1 MRIVHTCLPA
11 SEEAQMLFF
20 SADTQKALT
29 TVQAGFAFTMTTFP
43 KTSLLPAFVAG
54 FLRVFIMQRPGMVNL
69 PALFT
74 SLVATAARLSS
85 TFLTAAGFSSV
96 AVASAAAMPDFDMT
110 ALFIAAAFIAH

>member
-1 MRIVHTCLPA
+1 
-11 SEEAQMLFF
+11 
-20 SADTQKALT
+20 
-29 TVQAGFAFTMTTFP
+29 
-43 KTSLLPAFVAG
+43 
-54 FLRVFIMQRPGMVNL
+54 MVNL

-110 ALFIAAAFIAH
+110 ALFIAAAFIARGAIARLGVPTCPM